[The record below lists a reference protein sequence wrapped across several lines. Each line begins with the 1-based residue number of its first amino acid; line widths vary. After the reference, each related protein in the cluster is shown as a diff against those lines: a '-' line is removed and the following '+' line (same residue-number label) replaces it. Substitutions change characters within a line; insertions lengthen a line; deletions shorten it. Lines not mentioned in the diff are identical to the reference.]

1 MSRRSRRRQMGYENA
16 QNPALG
22 LFLLKFPFPV
32 FLTAAFIFLGFV
44 THLWHPL
51 WMMFLLIPIYYMYAC
66 SLRARTRRGRL
77 AVLPVAPAAVLLF
90 LIAGFGLHLWKYAW
104 ILFLLVFLY
113 YWYVIAYA
121 KN

>member
-1 MSRRSRRRQMGYENA
+1 MGFGNA
-16 QNPALG
+16 KNPALG
-22 LFLLKFPFPV
+22 LFMLKFPFPV
-32 FLTAAFIFLGFV
+32 VVAAAFVFLGL
-44 THLWHPL
+44 TTRLWHPL

-77 AVLPVAPAAVLLF
+77 AVLPVAPGAVLLF
-90 LIAGFGLHLWKYAW
+90 LALGFFLHMWKTAW
-104 ILFLLVFLY
+104 ILFVLVFLY

>member
-1 MSRRSRRRQMGYENA
+1 MSRRKRMGYENA
-16 QNPALG
+16 RNPALG

-32 FLTAAFIFLGFV
+32 VLTAAFVFLGLT

-51 WMMFLLIPIYYMYAC
+51 WMLFLLIPIYYMYAC
-66 SLRARTRRGRL
+66 SLRAKTRRGRL
-77 AVLPVAPAAVLLF
+77 AVTPVAPIAVLLF
-90 LIAGFGLHLWKYAW
+90 LVMGFFLHMWRTAW
-104 ILFLLVFLY
+104 ILFVLVFLY